1 MATMFRDHK
10 IARIAVAAL
19 LLSAVSASPSFASAS
34 KNQGLADAGKIV
46 AIALPA
52 VAGSISLYKDDWVGV
67 VQLIAVTGLTGATA
81 FGLKQVVRERR
92 PDRSDWKSFPSD
104 QSALAFAPA
113 AYLWDRYGWEYGLP
127 AYAAASFVGYARVG
141 SDRHHW
147 WDVAASAGIAW
158 LYSRLLTSEYHPP
171 QNFYTGAYVT
181 PHSAF
186 VTVNYRF

>member
-1 MATMFRDHK
+1 MFRDRK
-10 IARIAVAAL
+10 IVRLASAAL
-19 LLSAVSASPSFASAS
+19 LLSAAWASPSFASAS
-34 KNQGLADAGKIV
+34 KNQGLSDAGRIV

-92 PDRSDWKSFPSD
+92 PDGSDWKSFPSD

-127 AYAAASFVGYARVG
+127 AYATAGFVGYV
-141 SDRHHW
+141 SN
-147 WDVAASAGIAW
+147 
-158 LYSRLLTSEYHPP
+158 RLQS
-171 QNFYTGAYVT
+171 
-181 PHSAF
+181 
-186 VTVNYRF
+186 